1 MCVECILVSIDRPI
15 TYTIIMTD
23 VLRYVRDTV
32 LKNQQNVS
40 NSSSS
45 SSSKVQRQS
54 SDVVLEAL
62 DNFAWNNQWMM
73 FVGDGTYVFIVDCSR
88 CLRERVREIFFFN
101 MDVIQI

>member
-1 MCVECILVSIDRPI
+1 MCVQCILVSIDRPI

-32 LKNQQNVS
+32 LKNQQIMS
-40 NSSSS
+40 NSSSSS

-88 CLRERVREIFFFN
+88 CLRERERERERFFF
-101 MDVIQI
+101 